1 MLSAS
6 PAQGP
11 DSDCLLPVRLLT
23 NGASW
28 LEEKRV
34 ASEAL
39 RRIGAQK
46 KKFNSHALM
55 PDQRMTPKG
64 VVVRSRKVPNGIPG
78 CEVEDVLKRFDDLP
92 VTSHR

>member
-1 MLSAS
+1 MLSAP

-34 ASEAL
+34 EAL

-46 KKFNSHALM
+46 KRFNRHALV
-55 PDQRMTPKG
+55 PDQRMAPKG

-92 VTSHR
+92 VISHR